1 MDLICEQALKSGR
14 YAIIFDKT
22 ARAEIY
28 FNYKTTMKEF
38 YKDILGVH
46 MQVHDRRQA
55 TENIRHS
62 LVYSMRSGDRLV
74 IYLDK
79 TAPDFK
85 NEYNF
90 PPEQWPSWEIFNF
103 EKWRQNDN
111 YMKVVRPDENHDIL
125 KNPEKFEMHDNFMLI
140 ILATF

>member
-1 MDLICEQALKSGR
+1 
-14 YAIIFDKT
+14 
-22 ARAEIY
+22 
-28 FNYKTTMKEF
+28 MKEF
-38 YKDILGVH
+38 YKDILVVH

-62 LVYSMRSGDRLV
+62 LVYSMRCGDRLV

-103 EKWRQNDN
+103 EKWRSNDN
-111 YMKVVRPDENHDIL
+111 YMKVVRPDENHDLL
-125 KNPEKFEMHDNFMLI
+125 KNPEKFEMHDNFMII
-140 ILATF
+140 ILATY

>member
-28 FNYKTTMKEF
+28 FNYKATMKEF

-74 IYLDK
+74 I
-79 TAPDFK
+79 
-85 NEYNF
+85 
-90 PPEQWPSWEIFNF
+90 
-103 EKWRQNDN
+103 
-111 YMKVVRPDENHDIL
+111 L